1 RSPKTNAHVE
11 RFIQT
16 VEKELW
22 MIEGTEP
29 TVDEM
34 NRKLFRYLSF
44 YNFVRPHQ
52 GLGYKTP
59 VEKFEEYIKKLQGVH
74 HVLNENKALTI
85 KELNSIFVLRY

>member
-74 HVLNENKALTI
+74 HVLNENTPLTR
-85 KELNSIFVLRY
+85 FVGSLYFLLR